1 MSNTVYNAKQ
11 YVTFSANE
19 FIAMMVTAFFASFA
33 LTFNDW
39 GDTTFNAS
47 SGIQSLVMM
56 FMAILVILIITIW
69 VCKIVAIRFGYKI
82 HYKAHYFGLFIGVYV
97 TILSRG
103 YFPLFLPGG
112 FNLEQPERLRV
123 GKFHGFYKGWE
134 VGVIAA
140 TFPLAILLW
149 ALLFSPL
156 YLATGAV
163 FYMHLIVAVCLFA
176 VYACIPLPFIEKGTP
191 GGRALDIFRYFRGA
205 TFGLEVFLTSSSWFL
220 ILSVTVLIFAALCYL
235 LTVLSVQI
243 GIFIYVASLILGL
256 ISLWVYNQ
264 FFKH

>member
-39 GDTTFNAS
+39 GDTVFDAG
-47 SGIQSLVMM
+47 SGVRALALM
-56 FMAILVILIITIW
+56 FMATLTILIITIW
-69 VCKIVAIRFGYKI
+69 ICKIVAIRYGYKV

-97 TILSRG
+97 TILSKG
-103 YFPLFLPGG
+103 YLPMFLPGG
-112 FNLEQPERLRV
+112 FSLEQPERLRL

-134 VGVIAA
+134 IGVVAA

-149 ALLFSPL
+149 TLLFSPL
-156 YLATGAV
+156 YLATGSV
-163 FYMHLIVAVCLFA
+163 FYLHLIVAVCLFA
-176 VYACIPLPFIEKGTP
+176 IYACIPIPFIEKSTK
-191 GGRALDIFRYFRGA
+191 GRAFDIFKYFRGA
-205 TFGLEVFLTSSSWFL
+205 SFGLEVFLSSGTWY
-220 ILSVTVLIFAALCYL
+220 IIMTATVLIFAALSYL

-243 GIFIYVASLILGL
+243 GIILYVISLLLGML
-256 ISLWVYNQ
+256 CLWVYNQ